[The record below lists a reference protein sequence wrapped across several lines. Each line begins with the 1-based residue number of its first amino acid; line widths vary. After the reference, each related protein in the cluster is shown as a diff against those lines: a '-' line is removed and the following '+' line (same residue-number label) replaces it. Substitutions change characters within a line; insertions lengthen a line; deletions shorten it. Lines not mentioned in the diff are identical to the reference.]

1 MSRWKKRC
9 LSPVIEHEATTTNT
23 ERSALLWNGV
33 ANGEKQSRTYYS
45 ITVPNTTNQ
54 ETLGEE
60 QKTSWPYSQDGP
72 NTLVRHASSS
82 SDGVNDNGSSVF
94 PTTKKIIQRIV
105 LFIAATLV
113 LIIVATGFTHRH
125 VRSRWIIHHKPFW
138 TGRDKSNRSSSSLD
152 KIVYAYDVAQ
162 PCTSFA
168 ELAQA
173 MLPAWY
179 TLLWTKLPILSMSL
193 MPEDVYK
200 TRKIML
206 KTRDLLD
213 IFSPVYP
220 NRTSIQMSTTTT
232 GSQRHQ
238 DQDLFILIRKYL
250 DEGYTKVGEFQDLH
264 NAHVIYSHDQ
274 LNELRE
280 IVLEWKKDFEA
291 FDQTHNVTQFLAT
304 PTPTGSY
311 HHKKESRLFWN
322 ANTTLPN
329 NKQHHPFGNDM
340 ATFSLQMVGTRQLSR
355 SLMYLRLAYPY
366 ESVLQERA
374 HEHFHNLRKELRSL
388 ADEFELFQWVMFPMT
403 SETNN
408 SFKVLKSAR
417 KRLGD
422 INDDWTAYTIYVEN
436 NEYHKEQ
443 KRLANRINA
452 SWVRFKQW
460 TKEVNLH
467 SILHLLKY
475 SMSSTI
481 SCPRECKKQMNG
493 TCADTVSRSQS
504 PMSLK
509 HFLKARKMQ
518 PTSNFVIGNEAGDA
532 DTIISAITLAY
543 VESMA
548 GKTQKT
554 PIVAIPKTDFETQRP
569 EVNLLL
575 QLAGVSITDL
585 LFVDDPRMK
594 SNKDTSNCADV
605 TLVDHNVLSES
616 LVNRNWTVVEI
627 VDHHQDKKQYLDSC
641 SGVNRT
647 IAFADN
653 HALVASACTLV
664 SERLKETW
672 DPSSLYPM
680 SLGVLLMGGILLD
693 SVNLSPEVG
702 KVTQR
707 DIDAIENLRQRT
719 HWQQDSYRS
728 TSIGIRKSYPFS
740 NTTMFFHVLQD
751 AKYDFDFWKSLS
763 VRDALRLDYKPYY
776 YDEKTGSMFGI
787 STVLMPLQDFFPKQ
801 SVMTGILDFIMEMK
815 VDFLGIMFAFEQC
828 RQGCH
833 LRRQLALC
841 GSDRIFL
848 DNMTQFLLQSF
859 EEDPQSSLH
868 LLELKK
874 ERIVPKDS
882 STGLSIQLFKQGNV
896 KPSRKQIGPLLLDYF
911 RSSSAEGANR

>member
-1 MSRWKKRC
+1 MGRWKKRC
-9 LSPVIEHEATTTNT
+9 LSPVIEHEATTTKT
-23 ERSALLWNGV
+23 ERSVLLWNGV
-33 ANGEKQSRTYYS
+33 ANGKKQSRTYYS
-45 ITVPNTTNQ
+45 IVVPNSTNQ
-54 ETLGEE
+54 ET
-60 QKTSWPYSQDGP
+60 
-72 NTLVRHASSS
+72 
-82 SDGVNDNGSSVF
+82 F
-94 PTTKKIIQRIV
+94 PTTKKIIHRIV

-113 LIIVATGFTHRH
+113 LIIVVIGFTHRH
-125 VRSRWIIHHKPFW
+125 VRSRWIIQHMPFW
-138 TGRDKSNRSSSSLD
+138 TGRDKSHRSSSSSHSSSA
-152 KIVYAYDVAQ
+152 KIVYASDVAE

-213 IFSPVYP
+213 IFGPVYP

-232 GSQRHQ
+232 MGSQRHQ

-311 HHKKESRLFWN
+311 HHTKESRLFWN
-322 ANTTLPN
+322 AKTTLPN
-329 NKQHHPFGNDM
+329 NKHHPFGNDM
-340 ATFSLQMVGTRQLSR
+340 ATFSLQMVGTQQLSR

-374 HEHFHNLRKELRSL
+374 HEHFHNLRKELRCL
-388 ADEFELFQWVMFPMT
+388 ADEFELFQWVMFQMT
-403 SETNN
+403 SETDK
-408 SFKVLKSAR
+408 SIIVLKSAR

-443 KRLANRINA
+443 ERLANRINK
-452 SWVRFKQW
+452 SWVSFKRW
-460 TKEVNLH
+460 TKEVNLKI
-467 SILHLLKY
+467 ILHLLKR
-475 SMSSTI
+475 SMTSTI
-481 SCPRECKKQMNG
+481 ACPRECKKQMNR
-493 TCADTVSRSQS
+493 TCMDILSRSQS
-504 PMSLK
+504 TMSLK

-518 PTSNFVIGNEAGDA
+518 PTRHFVIGNEAGDA

-554 PIVAIPKTDFETQRP
+554 PIVAIPKIDFETQRP

-575 QLAGVSITDL
+575 QLAGISINDL
-585 LFVDDPRMK
+585 LFVDDPRIK

-616 LVNRNWTVVEI
+616 LVNKNWTVVEI

-641 SGVNRT
+641 SGVNRA

-653 HALVASACTLV
+653 RALVASACTLV

-707 DIDAIENLRQRT
+707 DIDATENLRQ
-719 HWQQDSYRS
+719 
-728 TSIGIRKSYPFS
+728 
-740 NTTMFFHVLQD
+740 
-751 AKYDFDFWKSLS
+751 
-763 VRDALRLDYKPYY
+763 
-776 YDEKTGSMFGI
+776 
-787 STVLMPLQDFFPKQ
+787 
-801 SVMTGILDFIMEMK
+801 
-815 VDFLGIMFAFEQC
+815 
-828 RQGCH
+828 
-833 LRRQLALC
+833 
-841 GSDRIFL
+841 
-848 DNMTQFLLQSF
+848 
-859 EEDPQSSLH
+859 
-868 LLELKK
+868 
-874 ERIVPKDS
+874 
-882 STGLSIQLFKQGNV
+882 
-896 KPSRKQIGPLLLDYF
+896 
-911 RSSSAEGANR
+911 